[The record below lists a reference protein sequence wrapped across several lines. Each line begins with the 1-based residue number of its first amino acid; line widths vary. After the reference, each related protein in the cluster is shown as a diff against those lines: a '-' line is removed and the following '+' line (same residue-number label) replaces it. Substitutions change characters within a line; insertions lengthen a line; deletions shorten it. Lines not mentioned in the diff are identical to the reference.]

1 MAATGLYMVSID
13 AIALTAATA
22 KSVFELAAPSTDRA
36 QIKEWW
42 VDFDGVSSTA
52 VPVKV
57 EVGRF
62 SAAVTTA
69 TSVTPSKMDSA
80 DGAAA
85 VTTKHSTSTE
95 GAGTASDVA
104 IHRISPTSGYHYV
117 APLGNELVVAVST
130 FFRIRLTAAA
140 AVNATFGVIWEE

>member
-1 MAATGLYMVSID
+1 MAATGIYIVSVD
-13 AIALTAATA
+13 AIALAAATA
-22 KSVFELAAPSTDRA
+22 KTVFEMATPSTDRA

-52 VPVKV
+52 VPVKI

-69 TSVTPSKMDSA
+69 TSITPSKLDTA
-80 DGAAA
+80 DGASAC
-85 VTTKHSTSTE
+85 TTKHSTSTE

-104 IHRISPTSGYHYV
+104 IHRVSPTSGYHYV
-117 APLGNELVVAVST
+117 APLGNEFVMATSA
-130 FFRIRLTAAA
+130 FYRIRLTAAA
-140 AVNATFGVIWEE
+140 TVNATFGVIWEE